1 MVKCLECKTIVHL
14 ECKDLIP
21 VNCTLDQNKIDALN
35 VSIFLPSINYLSSIL
50 FFFFISFKSCIFN
63 SVVFRH

>member
-21 VNCTLDQNKIDALN
+21 INCTLDQNKIDALN
-35 VSIFLPSINYLSSIL
+35 VSTFLPNINYLVV
-50 FFFFISFKSCIFN
+50 FFFYY
-63 SVVFRH
+63 

>member
-14 ECKDLIP
+14 ECKDLIH

-35 VSIFLPSINYLSSIL
+35 VSTFLPSINNYLSSIL
-50 FFFFISFKSCIFN
+50 NILFFIIIDF
-63 SVVFRH
+63 